1 MIYQHFHP
9 HLYPPPSR
17 GRSFSTDSLDLAR
30 LDVAFHRP
38 RSGRTGFCHLINLD
52 NIKFGKGNLMPELPE
67 VETIVRGLQKTV
79 VGKRIKD
86 VKIIFPGI
94 VKQDTKKFR
103 KNVEKAKIIRVR
115 RQGKYILIDLS
126 NGNTILAHLGMTG
139 NFLLV
144 KSSSPLNKHDHL
156 IVRFYENNKEL
167 RYNDQRKFGKIKS
180 FPTSKEESVSEL
192 KKLGPESLN
201 ISYFDF
207 VNLFQKRKG
216 RIKSALLNQQIIAG
230 LGNIYA
236 DESLFEAKIHPEQKA
251 EKLSPPKL
259 EELRQAIQ
267 KILKKAIKAGGSS
280 IENYYNINGE
290 IGSFQL
296 QHKVYGREGLSCK
309 RCGTKIKRIKI
320 SQRSSYFCPKCQ
332 PLKD

>member
-1 MIYQHFHP
+1 
-9 HLYPPPSR
+9 
-17 GRSFSTDSLDLAR
+17 
-30 LDVAFHRP
+30 
-38 RSGRTGFCHLINLD
+38 
-52 NIKFGKGNLMPELPE
+52 MPELPE

-79 VGKRIKD
+79 VGKKIKSIK
-86 VKIIFPGI
+86 VIFPGI
-94 VKQDTKKFR
+94 VKQDAKKFK
-103 KNVEKAKIIRVR
+103 KNVNKSEIRRVS

-144 KSSSPLNKHDHL
+144 KSSSPRNKHNHL
-156 IVRFYENNKEL
+156 IIRFYETRKEL

-180 FPTSKEESVSEL
+180 FPTSKEENVSEL

-201 ISYFDF
+201 ISAPDF
-207 VNLFQKRKG
+207 INLFQKRKG
-216 RIKSALLNQQIIAG
+216 RIKSALLNQQILAG

-236 DESLFEAKIHPEQKA
+236 DESLFEARIHPAQKID
-251 EKLSPPKL
+251 KLSPQ
-259 EELRQAIQ
+259 ELKRLLQAIQ
-267 KILKKAIKAGGSS
+267 KILKKAIRAGGSS
-280 IENYYNINGE
+280 IENYYNVNGE

-309 RCGTKIKRIKI
+309 RCGTIIKRIKI